1 MRIHEILSDKT
12 NQVITLQSRAL
23 ASQASA
29 LMLRER
35 VGAVVVCEGE
45 RIVGVLSERDLALAI
60 SQLGLDLFS
69 RSVSELMTIDVPVA
83 APGDAVVDVMRMMT
97 EKRARHIPVVEGG
110 SVVGMVSIGD
120 ILKSRLTEKIQEN
133 AVLQDLARVHHH
145 LSA

>member
-60 SQLGLDLFS
+60 SQLGPDLFS
-69 RSVSELMTIDVPVA
+69 RCVSELMAVDVPVA